1 MLSGNDEWLDQMPW
15 VPPMPGNKTYVL
27 EEAQKEIERL
37 RKEIRR
43 LRIENKELRAGMDAT
58 KERPITEDQQ
68 KSPEDRRKADGPN
81 LKKGEY
87 LFITGLVKILAYA

>member
-27 EEAQKEIERL
+27 EEAQ
-37 RKEIRR
+37 KEIRR

-68 KSPEDRRKADGPN
+68 KSPEDRREADGPN